1 MVGRAPLELGAESSF
16 DFKRGRNYFSRE
28 FTMAKKSKEAPT
40 AASIKEQLEAIVGH
54 KIDASEQQLA
64 KFSYPIGLF
73 DLWGGW
79 AVSKSVFPF
88 PRKSCS
94 QHLFVD
100 VGGVSS
106 TLPDG
111 KRVFR
116 LSDFIC
122 DLFDKRLGF
131 VEPVNVVATPRAERP
146 VFLTVTYAPVP
157 PEPQVTYIPDVQI
170 TVFAWGAN
178 GAPAPNVEFDW
189 RCRAVGFIAYQE
201 PEPVGG

>member
-1 MVGRAPLELGAESSF
+1 
-16 DFKRGRNYFSRE
+16 
-28 FTMAKKSKEAPT
+28 MAKKPKDGLT

-64 KFSYPIGLF
+64 KFSYPVGFFGFGGGL
-73 DLWGGW
+73 

-88 PRKSCS
+88 ERTSCS
-94 QHLFVD
+94 PHLFLD

-106 TLPDG
+106 TLADG
-111 KRVFR
+111 KRVFL

-122 DLFDKRLGF
+122 DIYKERVGF

-146 VFLTVTYAPVP
+146 VFLTMTYAPVP

-178 GAPAPNVEFDW
+178 GATAPNVEFDW
-189 RCRAVGFIAYQE
+189 RCRTVGFIGYQE